1 MRVNA
6 LFSFLSQRIH
16 VVIRKQETIYIL
28 KGGLTME
35 KNDLIFQL
43 RILMSR
49 MQSASNISDEDR
61 RKIDVSFICA
71 DLQEIIWALEA
82 EKENEG

>member
-1 MRVNA
+1 MRA
-6 LFSFLSQRIH
+6 KHPLLFLSQRIH
-16 VVIRKQETIYIL
+16 AVIWKQETIYIL